1 MALDGNLC
9 DFSLEHI
16 FQLIHT
22 GEKTGTLHILRAQGR
37 AEAFVYFRNGKI
49 FGAVSDF
56 NRVPIGERLIEADY
70 ITKENL
76 IQTLE
81 IQNKDKKR
89 RKIGQI
95 LVAEGLISPEILK
108 KIVREQIQATVFD
121 LLPWEEGEF
130 QFLPNLPAI
139 EDIGLLVNAK
149 KILLES
155 NQRRGEWDR
164 VQEQVPSV
172 GAVFAINNKADGYQD
187 SNLSQ
192 EHWKL
197 LRFIDGKRSV
207 TELALISKKNE
218 FETSALL
225 SDLADSG
232 LLNLLRVKEKAKSV
246 PEPPEL
252 KDVLVAQDNKGADP
266 DITSIDD
273 FVAKDE
279 PDSAPPAPL
288 DKYEQ
293 KEILTQLDIEGL
305 DNMVANELS
314 TYRRDFINELAALID
329 DNALIGIASAGKV
342 KLENIVKERALK
354 ADSLSQA
361 IKKLKAGI
369 NT

>member
-56 NRVPIGERLIEADY
+56 NRVPIGERLIEAGY

-172 GAVFAINNKADGYQD
+172 GAVFAINNKADSYQD

-225 SDLADSG
+225 SDMADSG

-252 KDVLVAQDNKGADP
+252 KDVSVAQDNK
-266 DITSIDD
+266 
-273 FVAKDE
+273 VAE

-288 DKYEQ
+288 DKSEQ